1 MDIQTPNVIVSSQGK
16 NDFGV
21 AYDPTS
27 KKSYVAAYQY
37 PVQVQSIDGS
47 QVPFILEFGQVVE
60 IGNSQVILSSSPGQ
74 ISGEETGQNQNPGLI
89 PEVSEGGC
97 YSDPSNLGNSLRR
110 LFREAQRIK

>member
-27 KKSYVAAYQY
+27 KKSYVAACQY

-60 IGNSQVILSSSPGQ
+60 IGNSQVSYPLP
-74 ISGEETGQNQNPGLI
+74 PARF
-89 PEVSEGGC
+89 PEKKQV
-97 YSDPSNLGNSLRR
+97 
-110 LFREAQRIK
+110 RIKIQVLFPKALKEDAIQIQ